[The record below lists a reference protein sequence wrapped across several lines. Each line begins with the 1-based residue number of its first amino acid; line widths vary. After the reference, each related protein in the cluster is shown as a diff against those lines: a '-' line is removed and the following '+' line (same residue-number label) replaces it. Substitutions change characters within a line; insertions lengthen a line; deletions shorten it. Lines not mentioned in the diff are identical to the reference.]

1 MSTVEMEVQR
11 SGKHQTSLALLLE
24 KLQEV
29 EGVAMHLLEG
39 ASEENVVIF
48 DKAPMMSVLA
58 EEEGL
63 RIAVEQLDDNCFV
76 EKRVTWAEIVKE
88 IGDFYVE
95 GGLIRGHILEED
107 KEARLRALDTL
118 EREIGLLR
126 ASIERPAT
134 TV

>member
-1 MSTVEMEVQR
+1 MSTVEMGVQR
-11 SGKHQTSLALLLE
+11 SGKHQTSLVLLL
-24 KLQEV
+24 KRLQDAEHA
-29 EGVAMHLLEG
+29 AMHLLEG

-48 DKAPMMSVLA
+48 DQAPRMSVLA

-76 EKRVTWAEIVKE
+76 EKLVTWAEIVKE
-88 IGDFYVE
+88 ISAFHVYGVAD
-95 GGLIRGHILEED
+95 D

-126 ASIERPAT
+126 ASIADWE
-134 TV
+134 

>member
-1 MSTVEMEVQR
+1 MEVQR
-11 SGKHQTSLALLLE
+11 SGKHQTSLALLLD

-48 DKAPMMSVLA
+48 DKAPRMSVLA

-76 EKRVTWAEIVKE
+76 EKRVTWAEVVKE
-88 IGDFYVE
+88 ISAFHVDGVY
-95 GGLIRGHILEED
+95 ED

-126 ASIERPAT
+126 ASIDDWE
-134 TV
+134 

>member
-1 MSTVEMEVQR
+1 MSTVEMEIQR
-11 SGKHQTSLALLLE
+11 SGKHQKSLVLLL
-24 KLQEV
+24 KRLQDAEHA
-29 EGVAMHLLEG
+29 AMHLLEG

-48 DKAPMMSVLA
+48 DQAPRMSVLA
-58 EEEGL
+58 EEGGL
-63 RIAVEQLDDNCFV
+63 WLAVEQLDDNCFV
-76 EKRVTWAEIVKE
+76 EKRVSWAEIVKE
-88 IGDFYVE
+88 IGAFHVDGVDD
-95 GGLIRGHILEED
+95 D

>member
-1 MSTVEMEVQR
+1 MSTVDMEVQR
-11 SGKHQTSLALLLE
+11 SGKHQTSLVLLL
-24 KLQEV
+24 KRLQDAEHA
-29 EGVAMHLLEG
+29 AMHLLEG

-48 DKAPMMSVLA
+48 DKAPRMSVLA

-63 RIAVEQLDDNCFV
+63 WIAVEQLDDNCFV

-88 IGDFYVE
+88 ISAFHVDVGYE
-95 GGLIRGHILEED
+95 H

-126 ASIERPAT
+126 ASIEYSGLT
-134 TV
+134 GSEEL

>member
-1 MSTVEMEVQR
+1 MEVQR
-11 SGKHQTSLALLLE
+11 SGKHQTSLALLLD

-48 DKAPMMSVLA
+48 DKAPRMSVLA

-63 RIAVEQLDDNCFV
+63 RIAVEQLDENCFV
-76 EKRVTWAEIVKE
+76 EKLVTWAEIVKE
-88 IGDFYVE
+88 IGDFYVD
-95 GGLIRGHILEED
+95 GVYED

>member
-1 MSTVEMEVQR
+1 MEVQR
-11 SGKHQTSLALLLE
+11 SGKHQTSLALLLD

-48 DKAPMMSVLA
+48 DKAPRMSVLA

-88 IGDFYVE
+88 ISAFHVDGVY
-95 GGLIRGHILEED
+95 ED

-126 ASIERPAT
+126 ASIDDWE
-134 TV
+134 

>member
-1 MSTVEMEVQR
+1 MSTVKMGVQR
-11 SGKHQTSLALLLE
+11 SGKHQKSLVLLL
-24 KLQEV
+24 KRLQDAEHA
-29 EGVAMHLLEG
+29 AMHLLEG

-48 DKAPMMSVLA
+48 DQAPRMSVLA

-76 EKRVTWAEIVKE
+76 EKLVSWALIVKE
-88 IGDFYVE
+88 IGAFHVDGVYE
-95 GGLIRGHILEED
+95 N

-126 ASIERPAT
+126 ASIADRD
-134 TV
+134 